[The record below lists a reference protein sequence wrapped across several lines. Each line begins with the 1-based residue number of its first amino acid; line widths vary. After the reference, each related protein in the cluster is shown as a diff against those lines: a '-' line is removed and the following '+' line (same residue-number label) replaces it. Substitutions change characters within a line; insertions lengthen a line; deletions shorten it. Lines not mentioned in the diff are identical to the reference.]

1 MSCFLKWEIGLKCL
15 LLLTL
20 RWKNGRKTTHAF
32 SVVEN
37 VNVKFYSVCEDMK
50 GWDEVDVN

>member
-20 RWKNGRKTTHAF
+20 RWNNGRKTTHAF